1 MAMTY
6 LIIAHLF
13 ADFILQSNR
22 LITWKTKR
30 ITGVLTHVGIFA
42 IVALLLLFPYLIF
55 WETWAIVILVSIFHL
70 IIDQTKINIA
80 LRFDTYALPFI
91 TDQMLHFLSLIIG
104 GYYLN
109 TLPLVLPKTGFFVS
123 IYTNP
128 TVISLILAFIFLAYI
143 VNILFFQQ
151 DRSKAMN
158 TSKIVSFVIIY
169 IFYVAAALFMLQ

>member
-1 MAMTY
+1 MAVTY

-22 LITWKTKR
+22 LITWKTKH
-30 ITGVLTHVGIFA
+30 IVGVLVHVGIFA

-55 WETWAIVILVSIFHL
+55 WETWAIVILISIFHL
-70 IIDQTKINIA
+70 IVDQTKINIA

-91 TDQMLHFLSLIIG
+91 TDQLLHFFSLLIG

-109 TLPLVLPKTGFFVS
+109 TLPLVLPHTSFFVS
-123 IYTNP
+123 VYTNP

-143 VNILFFQQ
+143 ANILFFQQ
-151 DRSKAMN
+151 DRSRAMN
-158 TSKIVSFVIIY
+158 ISKIISFVIIY